1 MPASN
6 EVINLRIPAAQ
17 KALIDCAAQAVGKT
31 RTTFILEQAVRHAE
45 EVLADETRFRLSP
58 EQWARFQEILDA
70 PAAAAPALSRLLA
83 TPAPWDEESQECP
96 ARARPA
102 VLRQICV
109 YPLAC
114 QRVYPDAAPHPRAG
128 KSQIKKL
135 MPAYDLS
142 GASLD
147 DKSGQTARVVC
158 HRDYRQPHAHCP
170 KYGLKTP

>member
-6 EVINLRIPAAQ
+6 EVITLRIPAAQ

-83 TPAPWDEESQECP
+83 TPAPWDDERQEGRSP
-96 ARARPA
+96 RRAPLERDTALSPSSA
-102 VLRQICV
+102 VN
-109 YPLAC
+109 
-114 QRVYPDAAPHPRAG
+114 PRLTHG
-128 KSQIKKL
+128 
-135 MPAYDLS
+135 
-142 GASLD
+142 
-147 DKSGQTARVVC
+147 
-158 HRDYRQPHAHCP
+158 
-170 KYGLKTP
+170 